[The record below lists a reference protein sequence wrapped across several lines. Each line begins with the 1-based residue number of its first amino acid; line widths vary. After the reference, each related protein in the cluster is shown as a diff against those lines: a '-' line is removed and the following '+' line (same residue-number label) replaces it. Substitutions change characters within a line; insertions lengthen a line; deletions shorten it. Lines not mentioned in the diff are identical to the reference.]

1 MYTGLIY
8 QIVADE
14 TDKVYFGST
23 TTSLK
28 QRFKHHKAKANKTF
42 SKEILQYANA
52 RIELIETCINDD
64 KDLLKKE
71 LLDIESEYI
80 IRCREIKPNK
90 CVNQQIPNRI
100 FDLNKRKEFEK
111 QYRQTEKRKEYIK
124 QYNQKNKEKI
134 LEQNKLNLRKYRLN
148 NPEKFKEYE
157 KKRVRNKKST
167 EQIVQAYSS

>member
-28 QRFKHHKAKANKTF
+28 QRFKDHKAKANKTF

-100 FDLNKRKEFEK
+100 FDLNKRKE
-111 QYRQTEKRKEYIK
+111 YIK
-124 QYNQKNKEKI
+124 QYNKKNKEKI